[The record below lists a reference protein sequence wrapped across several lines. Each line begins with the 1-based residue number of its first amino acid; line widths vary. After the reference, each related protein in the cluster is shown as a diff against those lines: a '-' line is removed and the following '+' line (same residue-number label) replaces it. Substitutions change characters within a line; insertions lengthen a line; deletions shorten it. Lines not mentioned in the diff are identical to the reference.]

1 MNINVELRAKITF
14 VISITMAVV
23 AIIAVASLLINIGGI
38 SIFDGQEAVLH
49 VIDWV
54 IITIFIA
61 EIFLRWLI
69 APSKLYYLRHNWLE
83 FALFLFFLLQLLLF
97 RKLINI
103 FSVTKGYIVIIQTY
117 IIITLLLKFI
127 QGSSRI
133 MRLNLKPEQL
143 VLLSFL
149 FVILAGAALL
159 KMPNATPSDKPIS
172 TLDALFT
179 ATSATCVTG
188 LILRDTG
195 SEFTLLGQIIVLLL
209 IQVGGLGLMTVTT
222 SFALILGQSMG
233 IRERMLIGDALSSQ
247 TLGKV
252 SRTVIYIVVLT
263 LIIEAIGA
271 TALYLAWAN
280 SDIFYAQIPNPG
292 RHPVTV
298 LYYSVFHAVSAFCNA
313 GFSLFKDNLMYFHN
327 HIAENVAVTF
337 LIISGGLGFGVI
349 VNVLRY
355 DGFYKVFGSLT
366 DAKGLRFAR
375 LTNAK
380 GLWFKKRGEKLTLHS
395 KVVLITTGIL
405 VFVATILILG
415 IEWNKSLSEFSFKG
429 KLLSAY
435 FQSVTPR
442 TAGFNT
448 IDISQLT
455 SACYFLMIILMF
467 IGASPGS
474 TGGGI
479 KTSTLT
485 TLLSSLRA
493 VLQGKQSVE
502 MFCRMIPSDVINKA
516 LVIVVASLLMLSVFA
531 FILLITEEGEPIKII
546 FELFSAYGTVGLS
559 AGLTPQLSAI
569 GKIIIIITM
578 FIGRIGPLTLA
589 LAIRRRR
596 ETGNYEYPSESV
608 MIG

>member
-1 MNINVELRAKITF
+1 MNIKAELRAKITF
-14 VISITMAVV
+14 VISITMAIV
-23 AIIAVASLLINIGGI
+23 AIIAVASLLVDIGGI
-38 SIFDGQEAVLH
+38 KIFDVQEMVLH
-49 VIDWV
+49 VINWC
-54 IITIFIA
+54 IIIIFIA
-61 EIFLRWLI
+61 EIFLRLFI
-69 APSKLYYLRHNWLE
+69 APEKISHLRRNWFE
-83 FALFLFFLLQLLLF
+83 FALLLFFLIQLLIF
-97 RKLINI
+97 HARINI
-103 FSVTKGYIVIIQTY
+103 FSVTKGYIVIAQTY
-117 IIITLLLKFI
+117 IIITLTLKFI

-133 MRLNLKPEQL
+133 MRFNLKPEKF

-149 FVILAGAALL
+149 SVILVGAALL
-159 KMPNATPSDKPIS
+159 KMPNATPPDKPIGA
-172 TLDALFT
+172 LDALFT

-195 SEFTLLGQIIVLLL
+195 SEFTLPGQIIVMLL

-252 SRTVIYIVVLT
+252 SRTVIYILLLT

-298 LYYSVFHAVSAFCNA
+298 LYYSVFHSVSAFCNA
-313 GFSLFKDNLMYFHN
+313 GFSLFKDNLARFHN
-327 HIAENVAVTF
+327 SIATNITTTF

-349 VNVLRY
+349 VNLLRY
-355 DGFYKVFGSLT
+355 DGFYSV
-366 DAKGLRFAR
+366 
-375 LTNAK
+375 
-380 GLWFKKRGEKLTLHS
+380 FKKRGDKLTLQS
-395 KVVLITTGIL
+395 KIVLITTGALI
-405 VFVATILILG
+405 FTSTILILG
-415 IEWNKSLSEFSFKG
+415 IEWNNSLSEFSFKDKILG
-429 KLLSAY
+429 AY

-448 IDISQLT
+448 IDISRLT

-467 IGASPGS
+467 IGASPGG

-479 KTSTLT
+479 KTSTFT
-485 TLLSSLRA
+485 TLFGSLRA
-493 VLQGKQSVE
+493 MMKGKQAVE
-502 MFCRMIPSDVINKA
+502 MFRRTIPADVINKA
-516 LVIVVASLLMLSVFA
+516 LVIVVTSLLMLSAFG
-531 FILLITEEGEPIKII
+531 FILLITEKDEPIKII

-578 FIGRIGPLTLA
+578 FIGRVGPLTLA
-589 LAIRRRR
+589 LAIGRRS